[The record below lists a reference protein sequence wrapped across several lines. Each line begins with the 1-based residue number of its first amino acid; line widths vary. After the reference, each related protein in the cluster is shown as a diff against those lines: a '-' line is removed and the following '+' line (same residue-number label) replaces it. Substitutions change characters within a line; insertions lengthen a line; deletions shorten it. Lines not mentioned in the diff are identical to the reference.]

1 MRQLHLFSF
10 AFIWSGPSYIGEFK
24 FSPFY
29 WRAWDAG
36 MGSGLYLLTF
46 GPFHFDHQLLS
57 MG

>member
-1 MRQLHLFSF
+1 MLHLYSLSF
-10 AFIWSGPSYIGEFK
+10 NWAGPSFCGTLT

-46 GPFHFDHQLLS
+46 GPFHFDHQLLN